1 MALAYM
7 QVVTKENKMKEDERV
22 IATYPLPPH
31 TPWCRD

>member
-7 QVVTKENKMKEDERV
+7 QVVKEKKMKEDEKV

>member
-7 QVVTKENKMKEDERV
+7 QVVKEKQMKEDEKV
-22 IATYPLPPH
+22 IATYPPPPH